1 MKARQLLS
9 NKYVLYG
16 VLFVAITN
24 VLGYLAI
31 NDMDSLGLF
40 IVLGLISSY
49 FSKNMIV
56 NLAVPI
62 VGTNMVFAS
71 KKVREGL
78 DSMGTDPEKKT
89 AEETNRRKKKKKKP
103 KKQEGYADRD
113 TDDEDDEPRPRA
125 RAPRARAPRA
135 ATESEEDDVTSGGRR
150 IDYAATMEQAY
161 DNLQNVLGEGGM
173 KNLTQDTGKLIEKQ
187 KKLMENLAHFEPLMN
202 NAKKMME
209 GLAMSGPQIEKLTGI
224 IGNLTGGKKK

>member
-1 MKARQLLS
+1 MKAKQLLT

-16 VLFVAITN
+16 VLFVAVTN

-31 NDMDSLGLF
+31 DDMDSLGLF

-49 FSKNMIV
+49 FSKNMII

-62 VGTNMVFAS
+62 IGTNMLFANRKIREVLDNMEEAGAAAKGGKAH
-71 KKVREGL
+71 KK
-78 DSMGTDPEKKT
+78 
-89 AEETNRRKKKKKKP
+89 KKKKKKP
-103 KKQEGYADRD
+103 QKEGYADRD
-113 TDDEDDEPRPRA
+113 DDSDSEDARRPRRSAGPRP
-125 RAPRARAPRA
+125 
-135 ATESEEDDVTSGGRR
+135 ATESEEDDVTAGGRR
-150 IDYAATMEQAY
+150 VDYAATMEQAY

-173 KNLTQDTGKLIEKQ
+173 KNLTKDTGKLIEKQ